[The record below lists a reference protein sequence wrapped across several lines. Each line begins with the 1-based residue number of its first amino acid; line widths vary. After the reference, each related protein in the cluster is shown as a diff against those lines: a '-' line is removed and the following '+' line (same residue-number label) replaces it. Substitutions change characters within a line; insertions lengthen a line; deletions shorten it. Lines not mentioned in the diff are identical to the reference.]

1 MSENDKIKIR
11 FGNKYFVDVTNET
24 AAGQTYS
31 IREAKHY
38 GETGERIATS
48 E

>member
-1 MSENDKIKIR
+1 MSNNDKVLIR

-24 AAGQTYS
+24 VASETYS

-38 GETGERIATS
+38 GETGEKIAS
-48 E
+48 SD